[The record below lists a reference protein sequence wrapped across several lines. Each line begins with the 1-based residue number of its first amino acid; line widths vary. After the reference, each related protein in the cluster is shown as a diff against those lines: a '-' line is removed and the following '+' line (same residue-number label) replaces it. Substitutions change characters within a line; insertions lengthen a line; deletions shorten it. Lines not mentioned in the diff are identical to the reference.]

1 MKSIAVL
8 LVGLLMIAACMS
20 GGSITHFMNVP
31 SFLVTFLG
39 GHLMLASVYG
49 VDAIAVLKPGYG
61 ETNPDRGR
69 RIAAAGSKFYI
80 LAGWVGVLIGV
91 IQIGNADIQDLT
103 ALGAATAIL
112 ILCPFYAYLMV
123 LMFWT
128 PLGLK
133 MDEKLA
139 ETQAG

>member
-1 MKSIAVL
+1 MQRV
-8 LVGLLMIAACMS
+8 
-20 GGSITHFMNVP
+20 
-31 SFLVTFLG
+31 
-39 GHLMLASVYG
+39 
-49 VDAIAVLKPGYG
+49 
-61 ETNPDRGR
+61 RGAQQH
-69 RIAAAGSKFYI
+69 AAARRR
-80 LAGWVGVLIGV
+80 LRAGAVGFARIVGVVGV
-91 IQIGNADIQDLT
+91 AT
-103 ALGAATAIL
+103 PSARAPRRERPAALGAASAIL